1 MLQFQPAQLFGG
13 KGLDIGMDGVAQH
26 EEVRGFKV
34 DIVKVDVGIVHQ
46 VLLGFFRMVY
56 VLVPIDE
63 IHLFQRD
70 LVDDDGHRLR
80 GFFLRRVTWESLG
93 EKREIKLVFPFIF
106 NQVGHDVA
114 HFHVINMDFALQ
126 QVADVDFC
134 PQFSNLRQIILFQVF
149 NDYIIDKDT
158 QIGRDRQTTYFDV
171 GTSFFR
177 KVTACKT
184 HRKLL
189 NDRVLDGNEKAC
201 DDGQHHHKKH
211 QNAMDNLFFN
221 TFDPPN

>member
-1 MLQFQPAQLFGG
+1 
-13 KGLDIGMDGVAQH
+13 MDGVDQH
-26 EEVRGFKV
+26 VEVRGFKV
-34 DIVKVDVGIVHQ
+34 DIVKVDVGIIHQ

-63 IHLFQRD
+63 IHLLQQD
-70 LVDDDGHRLR
+70 LVDDDGYRLR
-80 GFFLRRVTWESLG
+80 GFFLRRVARESLG

-106 NQVGHDVA
+106 NQVGYNIA
-114 HFHVINMDFALQ
+114 HFQVIYMDFTLQ
-126 QVADVDFC
+126 QVTDVNFR
-134 PQFSNLRQIILFQVF
+134 PQFPYLRQIVLFQVF
-149 NDYIIDKDT
+149 DDDIIDKDT
-158 QIGRDRQTTYFDV
+158 QIGRDRQATHLDV

-189 NDRVLDGNEKAC
+189 NDRVLHGNEKAR
-201 DDGQHHHKKH
+201 DDGKHHHKKH